1 MNSFFALVR
10 IALAIKLL
18 AESRSSYY
26 QKAASG
32 VMTSPI
38 KTGLRS
44 AALPVREIDAL
55 NQARIAGY
63 SDAGMRALVRR
74 LHAER
79 VITA

>member
-1 MNSFFALVR
+1 MNPTFALVR
-10 IALAIKLL
+10 IAPAIKLL
-18 AESRSSYY
+18 AESRSSFY
-26 QKAASG
+26 QKSALG
-32 VMTSPI
+32 VMPVPI

-63 SDAGMRALVRR
+63 SEAGMRALVTK

-79 VITA
+79 VISA